1 MGIGLSCKNMAL
13 TRQQQA
19 FADLILEGRNQTD
32 AYKQAGYKCAN
43 DNVAAV
49 SASELVRNPK
59 VATYIEQK
67 RQMAAQMA
75 QIDLQWLI
83 RESVELYQ
91 LAKQDRAHGA
101 ANAALKTIGVYTGLW
116 DEKSTRQNIN
126 RTVDEYT
133 DAELA
138 SYLSGRSG
146 GGIAEK
152 AKSSEK
158 PH

>member
-1 MGIGLSCKNMAL
+1 MDTGLSCRNMAL

-67 RQMAAQMA
+67 RQQAAQMA

-83 RESVELYQ
+83 KESVELYQ
-91 LAKQDRAHGA
+91 LAKKEGAHGA
-101 ANAALKTIGVYTGLW
+101 ANATLKTIGVYTGLW

-138 SYLSGRSG
+138 SYLTSSG
-146 GGIAEK
+146 GERTAEQTQGQ
-152 AKSSEK
+152 AK